1 MSPKSSPAFSAAERE
16 AVYRAIAERRDV
28 RRGFADRP
36 LPEEVL
42 GRVLEAAHCAPSV
55 GLMQPTRFVVVRDR
69 ALRQDIRSA
78 FLAANSAAGASY
90 AGAKREEY
98 RELKLEAIL
107 DAALNVCVLCDA
119 ESAQGH
125 HLGRHAMPETAV
137 YSSVCAVENFWLAAR
152 AEGIGVGWVSILDV
166 AQLRAILRIPD
177 HLTVVAYL
185 CVGYVD
191 AFQDA
196 PELERAGW
204 EHRRGLE
211 ECLAYDGCGEW

>member
-1 MSPKSSPAFSAAERE
+1 MSREFSEAERA

-28 RRGFADRP
+28 RQGFADRP

-42 GRVLEAAHCAPSV
+42 RRVLEAAHCAPSV

-69 ALRQDIRSA
+69 ALRQGIRDT
-78 FLAANSAAGASY
+78 FLAANSAAAVTY
-90 AGAKREEY
+90 AGAKGEEY

-107 DAALNVCVLCDA
+107 DSALNLFVLCDA
-119 ESAQGH
+119 GSAQGH
-125 HLGRHAMPETAV
+125 RLGRHSMPETAV

-166 AQLRAILRIPD
+166 VRLRAILRIPD

-211 ECLAYDGCGEW
+211 KCLAYDRCGEW